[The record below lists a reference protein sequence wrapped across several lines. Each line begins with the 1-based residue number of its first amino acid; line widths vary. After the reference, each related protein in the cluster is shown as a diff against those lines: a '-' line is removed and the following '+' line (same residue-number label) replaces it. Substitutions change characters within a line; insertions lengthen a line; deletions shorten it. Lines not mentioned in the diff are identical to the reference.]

1 MSEPCRMFD
10 APSEFTPADL
20 ACRQYSRNSAT
31 TATATAARP
40 IHRAR
45 PRVASRPVTPEA
57 AGAAPATVPA
67 LRMTRTHGTV
77 SLPQGQADTVPR
89 MCAAGV
95 RRVTLVVGTTAGGT
109 GAHVRMLAAGIA
121 RQEIAV
127 TVAGPGQTGADLGL
141 DQIPGAAFT
150 AVEFGGRPRPADAK
164 AILALRRLLAKT
176 RPDVV
181 HAHGMR
187 AGALSALALVGAQPD
202 RRPGLV
208 VTVHNAPPPGGG
220 AARYIY
226 LALEQVV
233 ARTADCVLA
242 VSPDTEHRMRNA
254 GARNTVRA
262 VIAAPDDAAPDD
274 AAPDDAAPTPDNS
287 NKRAA
292 PGDGRPLVLAVGRLA
307 PQKGFATLI
316 DAAQA
321 WQHRTP
327 KPRLLIAGDGPLK
340 AELQATAERLKVD
353 AEFPGHRPDV
363 PELLAAASVFVMPSR
378 WEGQPLALQEALR
391 AGVPVVASDAGGIPD
406 LAGDITEDGAAL
418 LVEPGSQREL
428 GQAVLSVLNDDGLA
442 ARLRAAARR
451 RAATLPTPDDAVTA
465 VLAAYARAL
474 G

>member
-1 MSEPCRMFD
+1 
-10 APSEFTPADL
+10 
-20 ACRQYSRNSAT
+20 
-31 TATATAARP
+31 
-40 IHRAR
+40 
-45 PRVASRPVTPEA
+45 
-57 AGAAPATVPA
+57 
-67 LRMTRTHGTV
+67 
-77 SLPQGQADTVPR
+77 

-164 AILALRRLLAKT
+164 AILALRRLLART

-187 AGALSALALVGAQPD
+187 AGALSALARALVGAQAD

-220 AARYIY
+220 ATRYIY
-226 LALEQVV
+226 LALEQIV

-242 VSPDTEHRMRNA
+242 VSSDTEHRMRNA
-254 GARNTVRA
+254 GARNTARA

-274 AAPDDAAPTPDNS
+274 AAPAPDNS
-287 NKRAA
+287 NKRAV
-292 PGDGRPLVLAVGRLA
+292 PDDGRPLVLAVGRLA

-316 DAAQA
+316 EAAQA

-340 AELQATAERLKVD
+340 AELQATAERLRVD

-391 AGVPVVASDAGGIPD
+391 AGVPVVASDTGGIPD
-406 LAGDITEDGAAL
+406 LVGDITEDGAAL

-428 GQAVLSVLNDDGLA
+428 GQAVLSVLNDDALA

-451 RAATLPTPDDAVTA
+451 RAATLPTPDDAMTA